1 MLQSAACRKSA
12 SSRHADCPVTKRTP
26 SILRAGCF
34 PLLFTLRLVVGVVLL
49 ISPPAQGRT
58 MVIEQFH
65 AEIQVLTNG
74 DLIVTET
81 IRPRFTGSWNGL
93 NRDIPVEYRTPQG
106 FNYTLWLDLLS
117 ATDEHQAPLKYE
129 SSRDRHYQV
138 FTVWLPDAQDTTKT
152 LTLRYRVTNGLKY
165 FEEHDELYWNV
176 TGDEWDVPIES
187 AGARILLPAGATG
200 VKALAFS
207 GAYGAREQQADVGI
221 TGPEIR
227 YQMTRPLGFREGLTA
242 VVGWDKGLVIEPSSL
257 NLTGFF
263 LRSNWP
269 LVLPIGVFGLMWR
282 LWYLRGRD
290 PHRRPITVAYEP
302 PGQLTPA
309 ELGTLIDNSPDLRDI
324 TATVVDLAVRGF
336 VRIEEREEPQL
347 LGLWSITEFSL
358 HQVKSAGQWTELK
371 PHEQTIMNGI
381 FSNGT
386 RTVVTLSDLKNRF
399 YTYLDGIKSSLF
411 DQLMKRGYYASRP
424 DRVRYIYVAIG
435 IAAAVASLY
444 GAVFLQEHYGL
455 ALQTGLAAGLL
466 SSAIIMGF
474 GWLMPARTIRGTRVL
489 EQILGFEEFLTRV
502 ESDRFDRVIKTPQ
515 MFEKFLPFAMALG
528 VEHNWVRAFEGIYT
542 QPPTWYQGR
551 HLKDFHPGRF
561 VGNISQMS
569 TATGAVMTSAPRS
582 SGGSGFSSGR
592 SSGGSSGGGF
602 GGGGGSGF

>member
-1 MLQSAACRKSA
+1 M
-12 SSRHADCPVTKRTP
+12 
-26 SILRAGCF
+26 
-34 PLLFTLRLVVGVVLL
+34 VGVIL
-49 ISPPAQGRT
+49 IVSPSAQGRT

-65 AEIQVLTNG
+65 AEIQVLTDG

-81 IRPRFTGSWNGL
+81 IRPRFTGLWNGL
-93 NRDIPVEYRTPQG
+93 KREIPIEYRTPQG
-106 FNYTLWLDLLS
+106 FNYTLWLNLVS
-117 ATDEHQAPLKYE
+117 ATDEHQVPLKHE
-129 SSRDRHYQV
+129 SSHDRHYQI
-138 FTVWLPDAQDTTKT
+138 FTIWLSGAQDTTKT
-152 LTLRYRVTNGLKY
+152 LILTYRVSNGLKY

-187 AGARILLPAGATG
+187 AEARIFLPPGATG

-207 GAYGAREQQADVGI
+207 GAYGAREQQADVSI
-221 TGPEIR
+221 TGPEISYR
-227 YQMTRPLGFREGLTA
+227 MTRPLGFREGLTA

-257 NLTGFF
+257 KLAGFF

-269 LVLPIGVFGLMWR
+269 LALPIGIFGLMWR

-290 PHRRPITVAYEP
+290 PQRRPITVAYEP

-309 ELGTLIDNSPDLRDI
+309 EIGTLIDNSPDLRDI

-347 LGLWSITEFSL
+347 LGLWLSTGFYL
-358 HQVKSAGQWTELK
+358 HHVKSAKEWAALK

-381 FSNGT
+381 FSNGNV
-386 RTVVTLSDLKNRF
+386 TVVALSDLSNRF
-399 YTYLDGIKSSLF
+399 YTYLDGIKSSLLE
-411 DQLMKRGYYASRP
+411 QLLKKGYYASRP
-424 DRVRYIYVAIG
+424 DRVRYTYVAVG

-444 GAVFLQEHYGL
+444 GAAFLQEHYGL
-455 ALQTGLAAGLL
+455 ALQTGLAGGLL

-474 GWLMPARTIRGTRVL
+474 GWFMPARTIRGTRVL

-515 MFEKFLPFAMALG
+515 MFEKYLPFAMALG
-528 VEHNWVRAFEGIYT
+528 VERNWVRAFEGIYT

-551 HLKDFHPGRF
+551 DLADFRPHRF
-561 VGNISQMS
+561 VDNLSRMS
-569 TATGAVMTSAPRS
+569 TTTEAMMTSAPRS
-582 SGGSGFSSGR
+582 SGGSGFSSGK

-602 GGGGGSGF
+602 GGGGGNGF